1 MYPQKIITEDENLII
16 NWDDNKKSKISFRV
30 LRRDC
35 PCATC
40 LAEREAQN
48 KDSIR
53 VYNQNRIQVRD
64 IEQVGSYAIKITWKD
79 GHSTGIYEY
88 SFLKKL
94 SDL

>member
-1 MYPQKIITEDENLII
+1 MNPKKITTEDDNLII
-16 NWDDNKKSKISFRV
+16 EWNDNKKSEISFRI

-53 VYNQNRIQVRD
+53 IYSQNKIQVRD

-88 SFLKKL
+88 SLLKKL
-94 SDL
+94 SEL